1 MEVNKLEEKH
11 FIKKMKS
18 NVGMITYFIMTR
30 EKVEKQGRD
39 DHCELSHKT
48 ALHTVWLARTIVQH
62 SHTFLFLRHEQFTN
76 CLS

>member
-1 MEVNKLEEKH
+1 MEGNKLEEKH
-11 FIKKMKS
+11 FIKKMKT

-62 SHTFLFLRHEQFTN
+62 RNFYLAVANS
-76 CLS
+76 CS

>member
-1 MEVNKLEEKH
+1 
-11 FIKKMKS
+11 
-18 NVGMITYFIMTR
+18 MTH

-62 SHTFLFLRHEQFTN
+62 RNFYFHGFDESLYNHPHMFFELCSE
-76 CLS
+76 LSDLY